1 MSSTNKSEQSQV
13 NVAAR
18 VEDDAEDAVVE
29 DAEHPN
35 VEAVSE
41 SAMLAEIQR
50 EEHHGVEGPANVNT
64 DASEKDHV
72 DAKAEEVPTPVGIEN

>member
-1 MSSTNKSEQSQV
+1 LSPTNKSEQSQV

-41 SAMLAEIQR
+41 SAMLAELQR
-50 EEHHGVEGPANVNT
+50 N
-64 DASEKDHV
+64 
-72 DAKAEEVPTPVGIEN
+72 